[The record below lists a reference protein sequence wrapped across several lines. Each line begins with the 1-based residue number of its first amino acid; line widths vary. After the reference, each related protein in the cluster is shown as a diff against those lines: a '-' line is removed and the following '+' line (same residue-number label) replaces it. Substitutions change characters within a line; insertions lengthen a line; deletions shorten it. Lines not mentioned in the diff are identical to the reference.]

1 MILSSSTVERG
12 FSTVKRH
19 LCDSRLSL
27 SNDSLDDL
35 LCVRIDA
42 PLLQKLDPSYEI
54 KLVNKAV
61 ELYMNSSTLKRGRYT
76 NTATRYSE
84 VEVASVQEKSSDLF
98 LPISSAASISE
109 HENELLGDAE
119 FVGNISSSDSESQDE
134 SDPDGDSQS
143 EVEEES
149 EEFTL

>member
-1 MILSSSTVERG
+1 MERG

-27 SNDSLDDL
+27 ANDSLDDL
-35 LCVRIDA
+35 LCVRINA

-61 ELYMNSSTLKRGRYT
+61 ELYMNSSTLKRGCYT

-84 VEVASVQEKSSDLF
+84 VEPEVASVQQKSSDLF
-98 LPISSAASISE
+98 LPISSSVSIPDP
-109 HENELLGDAE
+109 ENKLLGDVK
-119 FVGNISSSDSESQDE
+119 FVGNISSNDSESKDE
-134 SDPDGDSQS
+134 SLM
-143 EVEEES
+143 
-149 EEFTL
+149 TLSLKSKRSLRDLHFNGHSVYT

>member
-1 MILSSSTVERG
+1 MERG

-27 SNDSLDDL
+27 ANDSLDDL
-35 LCVRIDA
+35 LCVRINA

-61 ELYMNSSTLKRGRYT
+61 ELYVNSSTLKRGRYR
-76 NTATRYSE
+76 NTVTRYSE
-84 VEVASVQEKSSDLF
+84 VEPEVASLQQKSSDLF
-98 LPISSAASISE
+98 LPISLAVSIPE
-109 HENELLGDAE
+109 PENELLGDVK

-134 SDPDGDSQS
+134 SDSDSQS

-149 EEFTL
+149 EGFTL